1 MLEKNK
7 IDSTSEETRFR
18 FLNDLTD
25 LLTQEISAEQ
35 LFPLLSELLANG
47 FGAETVFI
55 YQYNHVT
62 SVLSLSG
69 CSNFTSVNTKIISS
83 FNIERGE
90 GGALNSVIRTSEIG
104 YLKNLDETP
113 ISLEFLEI
121 IKNQK
126 LISALLFPISIG
138 DTPLAVVALC
148 FNKALSPE
156 IAEQKFLKYLTN
168 HLGVLFSRNQLKERL
183 EVMEKQVSVDRK
195 IIVQKS
201 QDLQKKGEKIGSIDS
216 QLKTVVE
223 VMLSSYA
230 DLPTLIQNIF
240 LVVSDILNMDTIA
253 MGRKNDEF
261 IELDYVYDKE
271 RILKVG
277 DQFPS
282 LDIFKIEIKGANSSS
297 NQLVELKNPF
307 NIKKF
312 HNHPVYSH
320 LGFATF
326 LSAPLVLNR
335 EPYGIIFAVSKDI
348 VNFSPYTEDLLSFLA
363 QKLSFELEKNIME
376 EKLQA
381 YTLHLERSNN
391 ELKTITTVGQ
401 SITSILN
408 FDILLHTILHELVNV
423 TGCEDATLYLVD
435 EETDEL
441 VIRLVAQEK
450 HKSIEGF
457 RMPTTKGI
465 AGWTFTNKQSQIVND
480 TKQDNRHN
488 VQVDKM
494 LKHETQSILTTPIM
508 DTTHNVLGVLQLI
521 NKIDKSGY
529 TKRDLE
535 FLELLAPYVY
545 ISLRN
550 AKLFTIEQES
560 TRKAT
565 EAQRLKSEFLS
576 NMSHELRTPLTS
588 IIAYT
593 DILSRDY
600 DSFNERQ
607 QKSVDRIKLSSQHL
621 LNLINDILDLSKIEA
636 GMMNIQKS
644 EVDLDMLIL
653 SAIST
658 FEIQT
663 QQKGL
668 QLQLMD
674 TSEKVVFKT
683 DEIRVKQILINL
695 ISNAIKFT
703 ESGGIYLSVETKS
716 DKVYIA
722 VRDTGIGIPEDSK
735 ELIFESFRQVDGSAS
750 RKAGGTGLGLAISQ
764 RLATLLDGTLEL
776 DSQVGSGSKFT
787 LVLPYTK
794 GVI

>member
-1 MLEKNK
+1 MIN
-7 IDSTSEETRFR
+7 STTDETRFR
-18 FLNDLTD
+18 FLNDLTH
-25 LLTQEISAEQ
+25 LLTQENGSENVFNV
-35 LFPLLSELLANG
+35 LSDLLSGG
-47 FGAETVFI
+47 FRSETVFI
-55 YQYNHVT
+55 YQYNAVT
-62 SVLSLSG
+62 SVLSLAG
-69 CSNFTSVNTKIISS
+69 QANVPTANLKMISS
-83 FNIERGE
+83 FNVERGE
-90 GGALNSVIRTSEIG
+90 GGALNSVIKSGEMVH
-104 YLKNLDETP
+104 LKNLDENP
-113 ISLEFLEI
+113 VSIEFIDIIKKQKLNSAILFPVGIGDQPSAIISLCFTGDISPQLTERTYLE
-121 IKNQK
+121 
-126 LISALLFPISIG
+126 
-138 DTPLAVVALC
+138 
-148 FNKALSPE
+148 
-156 IAEQKFLKYLTN
+156 YLTN
-168 HLGVLFSRNQLKERL
+168 HLGVLFSRNELKDKL
-183 EVMEKQVSVDRK
+183 EVMEKQVTVDRK

-201 QDLQKKGEKIGSIDS
+201 QDIQKKGEKIGSIDT

-223 VMLSSYA
+223 VMLSNYP

-271 RILKVG
+271 NILKVG

-282 LDIFKIEIKGANSSS
+282 VDIFKIEIKGATSAA
-297 NQLVELKNPF
+297 NQSLEIKNPF

-312 HNHPVYSH
+312 HNHPVYMH

-326 LSAPLVLNR
+326 LSAPLVLKR
-335 EPYGIIFAVSKDI
+335 EPYGVIFAASKDI
-348 VNFSPYTEDLLSFLA
+348 VTFSPYTEDLLSFLA
-363 QKLSFELEKNIME
+363 QKLSFELEKHLME

-381 YTLHLERSNN
+381 YTVNLERSNN

-408 FDILLHTILHELVNV
+408 FDILLNTILHELVNV

-435 EETDEL
+435 EETNEL

-465 AGWTFTNKQSQIVND
+465 AGWTFTNKESQIVND

-508 DTTHNVLGVLQLI
+508 DSTHNVLGVLQLI

-535 FLELLAPYVY
+535 FLELLVPYVY

-550 AKLFTIEQES
+550 AKMFTMEQES

-600 DSFNERQ
+600 DKFNERQ
-607 QKSVDRIKLSSQHL
+607 QKSVDRIKISSQHL

-636 GMMNIQKS
+636 GMMNIQKN
-644 EVDLDMLIL
+644 EVDIDSLLL
-653 SAIST
+653 SAAST
-658 FEIQT
+658 FELQT

-668 QLQLMD
+668 QLVLED
-674 TSEKVVFKT
+674 SSEKIVFKT
-683 DEIRVKQILINL
+683 DEIRVKQIVINL
-695 ISNAIKFT
+695 ISNALKFT
-703 ESGGIYLSVETKS
+703 EKGGIYISVETDS
-716 DKVYIA
+716 DKVYIGI
-722 VRDTGIGIPEDSK
+722 RDTGIGIPEDAK

-764 RLATLLDGTLEL
+764 KLATLLGGSLTLE
-776 DSQVGSGSKFT
+776 SQVGSGSKFT
-787 LVLPYTK
+787 LILPYLK
-794 GVI
+794 GSI